1 VETDKQKSVNVIPDK
16 TLALQGEAEPQRK
29 IEEGLFPNVGR
40 SRSWWWVELWTD
52 KRELVKGTVA
62 HTLFF
67 GALVGSLEG
76 AHRLL
81 KWSTLPPDEL
91 YVLNK
96 VHFYMYAIILTIFA
110 FSFIVKVLKLE
121 LSGKRQ

>member
-1 VETDKQKSVNVIPDK
+1 METDQQKRIKDIPE
-16 TLALQGEAEPQRK
+16 QGVESEAGIQRT
-29 IEEGLFPNVGR
+29 IPEELPRAQSN
-40 SRSWWWVELWTD
+40 RSWWWVELWLD

-67 GALVGSLEG
+67 GGLVGSLEA

-81 KWSTLPPDEL
+81 KWSTLPADEL
-91 YVLNK
+91 YVVNK
-96 VHFYMYAIILTIFA
+96 VHFYMYAIILAIFA

-121 LSGKRQ
+121 LSDK